1 MYTKIDL
8 HIHTP
13 ISSCYVDHVVPEA
26 NLKTSSQD
34 IVTAALDAGLAA
46 IAITDH
52 NSAEGIDGLTQA
64 AKGSGLCILPGL
76 ELSARGGHVLALFE
90 EEAPVPRLRHLLGAL
105 GFTEEEGGRGYCE
118 TEHRIDYVFQ
128 KIEEHGGLA
137 IAAHVDRKPKGFLAS
152 EELATRDKRKILAN
166 QHLAAIE
173 ITVQRDRALWNRG
186 SATGYPRKI
195 ACIQGSDAHAPSEV
209 GRRPI
214 YVQIPSLTLEGL
226 RLALA
231 EPESRIAFPGE
242 GMPGEDMIEDSPQG
256 VASKLSPPQPPSQ
269 P

>member
-26 NLKTSSQD
+26 NLRTSSQD

-64 AKGSGLCILPGL
+64 ARESGLCILPGL

-90 EEAPVPRLRHLLGAL
+90 EGTPVPRLRHLLRIL
-105 GFTEEEGGRGYCE
+105 GFTEEEWGWGYCE
-118 TEHRIDYVFQ
+118 TEHRIEYIFQ
-128 KIEEHGGLA
+128 RVEEHGGLA

-152 EELATRDKRKILAN
+152 EELATQDKREILAG

-173 ITVQRDRALWNRG
+173 ITVQRDRTLWNRG
-186 SATGYPRKI
+186 SVTGYPHRI

-214 YVQIPSLTLEGL
+214 YVQIPGLTLEGL
-226 RLALA
+226 RFALA
-231 EPESRIAFPGE
+231 EPESRIAFTEE
-242 GMPGEDMIEDSPQG
+242 GMVEDGPQG
-256 VASKLSPPQPPSQ
+256 VASKLSPPQPPS
-269 P
+269 PP